1 MYSSA
6 TVCFTVSAGQKY
18 RFYSIIMKINLP
30 FINGSQISNDK
41 RLVLSVVVFTLSN
54 LLVSSGAHLIYR
66 VLFFILALL
75 IIKAMKSLTLRFIL
89 AFPFTLLT
97 AADISISLYSWCTF
111 GTTFNDGF
119 AISILQTDP
128 DEVIRMFRMYVVYV
142 IAFIILFLLFFCS
155 AINKTSSL
163 PSEKVT
169 VITFLLLIT
178 VTLYSSFQ
186 FALKKQYQ
194 INEVDPYIVASRF
207 ATYTPFFNLNYFA
220 LAAKEHQRLMTIAD
234 TIPHYDLVI
243 TDNNTDVFVL
253 VIGESARTD
262 NMSIYGYSR
271 PTTPELQKQ
280 KSRLKLFTQA
290 ISGAPYTALAVPL
303 ALSADTVL
311 HHDVRHYPDN
321 IINMANQAGFDTWW
335 LSAQSAFRQN
345 GTAVASIAMRA
356 RNRIYV
362 RGYDELLLPHL
373 AEVLNSNPG
382 GRKLIVLHLTG
393 SHEPVCSNWPR
404 DKAVF
409 KPLDTEEV
417 CYDNSIHYTDS
428 LLGQVFAM
436 LETRR
441 ASVMYF
447 SDHGLEYDPT
457 KEHAYFHG
465 GIKPSQQA
473 YHVPMF
479 IWYSPALGEHV
490 DRQTV
495 NSVFSTAYNDY
506 LINAWMG
513 VIRPDQPKT
522 PEEVITRW
530 QGKSVVFDASHNVF
544 DYKVLRKNFNEPL
557 E

>member
-1 MYSSA
+1 
-6 TVCFTVSAGQKY
+6 
-18 RFYSIIMKINLP
+18 
-30 FINGSQISNDK
+30 
-41 RLVLSVVVFTLSN
+41 
-54 LLVSSGAHLIYR
+54 
-66 VLFFILALL
+66 
-75 IIKAMKSLTLRFIL
+75 
-89 AFPFTLLT
+89 
-97 AADISISLYSWCTF
+97 
-111 GTTFNDGF
+111 
-119 AISILQTDP
+119 
-128 DEVIRMFRMYVVYV
+128 
-142 IAFIILFLLFFCS
+142 
-155 AINKTSSL
+155 
-163 PSEKVT
+163 
-169 VITFLLLIT
+169 
-178 VTLYSSFQ
+178 
-186 FALKKQYQ
+186 
-194 INEVDPYIVASRF
+194 
-207 ATYTPFFNLNYFA
+207 FA

-253 VIGESARTD
+253 VIGESARAD

-303 ALSADTVL
+303 ALSVNTVL

-373 AEVLNSNPG
+373 AEALNSNPG

-513 VIRPDQPKT
+513 VTRPAQPKT

>member
-1 MYSSA
+1 
-6 TVCFTVSAGQKY
+6 
-18 RFYSIIMKINLP
+18 MKNNLLFIFLSRIN
-30 FINGSQISNDK
+30 NDK
-41 RLVLSVVVFTLSN
+41 SIVLSVIVFTLAN
-54 LLVSSGAHLIYR
+54 MIVSSGAHLIYR
-66 VLFFILALL
+66 VLFFTLTLL
-75 IIKAMKSLTLRFIL
+75 IIKKIKLFTLRLIL

-128 DEVIRMFRMYVVYV
+128 DEAIRMFRMYVVYV

-155 AINKTSSL
+155 AIKKSSSL
-163 PSEKVT
+163 FTKKITVT
-169 VITFLLLIT
+169 TLLLLIT
-178 VTLYSSFQ
+178 IALFFSFQ
-186 FALKKQYQ
+186 FAFKKRKQ

-207 ATYTPFFNLNYFA
+207 ATYTPFFNLNYFT
-220 LAAKEHQRLMTIAD
+220 LAAKEHQRLISIAD
-234 TIPHYDLVI
+234 TVPHYELVI
-243 TDNNTDVFVL
+243 TDNNINEFIL
-253 VIGESARTD
+253 IIGESARAD

-303 ALSADTVL
+303 ALSADSVL
-311 HHDVRHYPDN
+311 HHDIRNYPDN

-345 GTAVASIAMRA
+345 GTAVTSIAMRA

-373 AEVLNSNPG
+373 AEALNSNPG
-382 GRKLIVLHLTG
+382 GRKLIVMHLTG

-447 SDHGLEYDPT
+447 SDHGLEYDPA
-457 KEHAYFHG
+457 KEHVYFHG

-479 IWYSPALGEHV
+479 IWYSPAPGEHV

-495 NSVFSTAYNDY
+495 NAIFSTAYNDY

-513 VIRPDQPKT
+513 VTRPAQPKT

-530 QGKSVVFDASHNVF
+530 QGISDVFDANHNVF
-544 DYKVLRKNFNEPL
+544 DYRALRNSFK
-557 E
+557 

>member
-1 MYSSA
+1 MNSPVAACSA
-6 TVCFTVSAGQKY
+6 TSAGQKY
-18 RFYSIIMKINLP
+18 RFFSIIMKINLP
-30 FINGSQISNDK
+30 FIHWSRISNDK

-66 VLFFILALL
+66 ILFFILALL
-75 IIKAMKSLTLRFIL
+75 IIKAMKSITLRLIL

-253 VIGESARTD
+253 VIGESA
-262 NMSIYGYSR
+262 
-271 PTTPELQKQ
+271 
-280 KSRLKLFTQA
+280 
-290 ISGAPYTALAVPL
+290 
-303 ALSADTVL
+303 
-311 HHDVRHYPDN
+311 
-321 IINMANQAGFDTWW
+321 
-335 LSAQSAFRQN
+335 
-345 GTAVASIAMRA
+345 
-356 RNRIYV
+356 
-362 RGYDELLLPHL
+362 
-373 AEVLNSNPG
+373 
-382 GRKLIVLHLTG
+382 
-393 SHEPVCSNWPR
+393 
-404 DKAVF
+404 
-409 KPLDTEEV
+409 
-417 CYDNSIHYTDS
+417 
-428 LLGQVFAM
+428 
-436 LETRR
+436 
-441 ASVMYF
+441 
-447 SDHGLEYDPT
+447 
-457 KEHAYFHG
+457 
-465 GIKPSQQA
+465 
-473 YHVPMF
+473 
-479 IWYSPALGEHV
+479 
-490 DRQTV
+490 
-495 NSVFSTAYNDY
+495 
-506 LINAWMG
+506 
-513 VIRPDQPKT
+513 
-522 PEEVITRW
+522 
-530 QGKSVVFDASHNVF
+530 
-544 DYKVLRKNFNEPL
+544 
-557 E
+557 